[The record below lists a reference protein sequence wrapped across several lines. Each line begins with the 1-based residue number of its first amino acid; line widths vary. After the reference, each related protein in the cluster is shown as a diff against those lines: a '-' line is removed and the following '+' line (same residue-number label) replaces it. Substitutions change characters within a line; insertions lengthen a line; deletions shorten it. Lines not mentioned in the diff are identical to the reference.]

1 MSFYRVVVVVVV
13 SFCPGVK
20 SKYLETALPS
30 QGGQVLILGGS
41 DKGRTAKLIERDGK
55 EDCLVELYPLA
66 KDDSVSAWMMWQSMS
81 RRGES

>member
-55 EDCLVELYPLA
+55 EDCLVELLSSSQRRLRVSL
-66 KDDSVSAWMMWQSMS
+66 DDVAEYVPE
-81 RRGES
+81 R